1 MGVISIHDISGAQ
14 RVWFNIAPIAQGTAT
29 QSNVI
34 FEAPFACKIRSV
46 QIFFGA
52 TVTGTATD
60 YFNLNLINRGTDGT
74 GSTELANRDYDNGT
88 DDTAFVKRALYAPA
102 SYLAVA
108 VNTVLDLQRELVA
121 SGLAMP
127 SLSGYVEFEGN

>member
-1 MGVISIHDISGAQ
+1 MAVISVHDISGAQ

-34 FEAPFACKIRSV
+34 FEAPFACRIRSV

-52 TVTGTATD
+52 DVTGTATN
-60 YFNLNLINRGTDGT
+60 YFNLNLINRGTDGAGT
-74 GSTELANRDYDNGT
+74 TELANRDYASGT
-88 DDTAFVKRALYAPA
+88 NDSAFVKRALYAP
-102 SYLAVA
+102 STYLAVA

-121 SGLAMP
+121 AGLAMP

>member
-1 MGVISIHDISGAQ
+1 MATISMHDISGAQ
-14 RVWFNIAPIAQGTAT
+14 RVWFNIAPIAKTTAT

-34 FEAPFACKIRSV
+34 FEAPFACKIRDV

-60 YFNLNLINRGTDGT
+60 YFNLNLINRSTDGT
-74 GSTELANRDYDNGT
+74 GSTELAARDYASGT
-88 DDTAFVKRALYAPA
+88 NDTAFVKRALYAPA
-102 SYLAVA
+102 TYLAVA
-108 VNTVLDLQRELVA
+108 VNTVLDLQRELVSA
-121 SGLAMP
+121 GLAMP